1 MSSHKHPLGTV
12 AELGEEAVG
21 GLSKALSGELIL
33 PDHSEYNDAR
43 DVWNGLV
50 NRYPAVVVRATGGQD
65 VATAV
70 SFARE
75 HGLDLSVRGGAHQ
88 QAGDAV
94 VDNGLVVDLSECDE
108 ITVDPER
115 QVATVGPGNRAEDVL
130 AETQEYGLAM
140 PTGSA
145 GCVGI
150 PGTTLNGGVG
160 WIRRKHGLSVDAL
173 RSMEVVTADGSLVEA
188 SPDTNTDL
196 FWAMRGGDGN
206 FGVVTN
212 FEFDLY
218 EVGPVVVALNV
229 FYPADIVDEVLRT
242 YRDFAADA
250 PEELT
255 TIVNYGEIPAIPP
268 MPDHLHGEEA
278 VGLIGCYTG
287 DPEEGMETV
296 APLREVGDPL
306 IDASDVMPYEAL
318 HEVGTLMHPWGRKYI
333 NRSVFVDELTE
344 EVRNLVVDRTDAA
357 PGVMDGVGLWSMGGA
372 VGSGHD
378 AAFAWPEKRFMVV
391 IEAAWEDTN
400 TPDHIKWAQETERL
414 FREAG
419 GEGAYAGYAGVEEA
433 DWEDWTEKVYAD
445 SYPRLQSVK
454 AEYDPE
460 NVFSHNLNVDP
471 SVEGSAAD

>member
-1 MSSHKHPLGTV
+1 MSTHKHPLGTV
-12 AELGEEAVG
+12 AELGDEAVG
-21 GLSKALSGELIL
+21 GLARDVDGDLVL
-33 PDHSEYNDAR
+33 PDHSEYHDAR

-50 NRYPAVVVRATGGQD
+50 NRYPAVVVRAAGSQD

-70 SFARE
+70 GFARE
-75 HGLDLSVRGGAHQ
+75 HDLELSVRGGAHQ

-94 VDNGLVVDLSECDE
+94 VDNGLVVDLSECDDV
-108 ITVDPER
+108 TVDPER
-115 QVATVGPGNRAEDVL
+115 QVAEVGPGNRAEDVL

-145 GCVGI
+145 GCVGM
-150 PGTTLNGGVG
+150 PGTTLGGGVG

-173 RSMEVVTADGSLVEA
+173 RSMEVVTADGDVVEV
-188 SPDTNTDL
+188 SPDSNADL

-218 EVGPVVVALNV
+218 EVGPVVGALNV
-229 FYPADIVDEVLRT
+229 FYPADVVDEVLRT
-242 YRDFAADA
+242 YREFAADA
-250 PEELT
+250 PDELT

-268 MPDHLHGEEA
+268 MPDHLHGEPA
-278 VGLIGCYTG
+278 VGLIGCYAG
-287 DPEEGMETV
+287 DPEEAMETV
-296 APLREVGDPL
+296 APLREVDDPL
-306 IDASDVMPYEAL
+306 IDASDGMPYEAL
-318 HEVGTLMHPWGRKYI
+318 HDVGTLMHPWGRKYI

-344 EVRNLVVDRTDAA
+344 EVRDLVVERTEAA
-357 PGVMDGVGLWSMGGA
+357 PGVMDGVGVWSMGGA
-372 VGSGHD
+372 VESGSD
-378 AAFAWPEKRFMVV
+378 AAFAWSDKRFMLV

-400 TPDHIKWAQETERL
+400 TPAHIEWAQETDRL

-433 DWEDWTEKVYAD
+433 DWEDWTQKVYGD
-445 SYPRLQSVK
+445 SYSRLRSVK
-454 AEYDPE
+454 AEYDPD

-471 SVEGSAAD
+471 ASQGPADD